1 MPSFRELNG
10 HRRHAQGFHNV
21 AGEADYAAYQKEEF
35 EDSLVTPLGDS
46 QCESLNVSCKENNSV
61 KNVELLLVSPMR
73 RTLATA
79 TQSFPGFIDV
89 IPWMAN
95 ELLRE
100 MSGSHPCDR
109 RRPILELKSL
119 FPHVDFSLTVHNEDP
134 LYFSQVGRE
143 SQESVTKR
151 QRDFFTWLAARSE
164 GEILVVSHSAYFH
177 NMFANVL
184 DADLALEGGKCGVF
198 KNCEMKSYCISFPQ
212 VTV

>member
-1 MPSFRELNG
+1 
-10 HRRHAQGFHNV
+10 
-21 AGEADYAAYQKEEF
+21 
-35 EDSLVTPLGDS
+35 VTPLGDS
-46 QCESLNVSCKENNSV
+46 QCESLNKCCNEKNSV

-79 TQSFPGFIDV
+79 TQSFPGFIDG

-109 RRPILELKSL
+109 RRPISELKSL
-119 FPHVDFSLTVHNEDP
+119 YPHVDFSLTVDNEDP
-134 LYFSQVGRE
+134 LYYAQVGRE
-143 SQESVTKR
+143 SPESVTKR
-151 QRDFFTWLAARSE
+151 QRDFFSWLATRGE

-177 NMFANVL
+177 NMFKNVL
-184 DADLALEGGKCGVF
+184 DADLAIEHGRCGVF
-198 KNCEMKSYCISFPQ
+198 KNCEMKSYYVSFPQ